1 MTSLPSC
8 SIQACGLFESAL
20 GPLCPPV
27 LHLDSRRSGLA
38 TNVTFRP
45 PASSTTAP
53 RRRGPATT
61 SNDVQRGHED
71 ASPCLP
77 SEDAYATIDLSAKR
91 RTPNERDTLPG
102 LAAPAPVRQTAKQL
116 IQNNFQA
123 GPRGDL
129 VQGCRQRRQAWAV
142 PEAACLAGAHL
153 SY

>member
-1 MTSLPSC
+1 
-8 SIQACGLFESAL
+8 
-20 GPLCPPV
+20 V
-27 LHLDSRRSGLA
+27 LQGFVRSGDECNFSA
-38 TNVTFRP
+38 TGVLYDSPSPQRHSR
-45 PASSTTAP
+45 SSP
-53 RRRGPATT
+53 
-61 SNDVQRGHED
+61 DVQRGHED

-129 VQGCRQRRQAWAV
+129 VQGCRLRRQAWAV